1 MILERI
7 KSMKVEE
14 ELKIHGNGKYVV
26 LVYSGYRKRF
36 TGFETFQ
43 IKKT

>member
-1 MILERI
+1 
-7 KSMKVEE
+7 MKVEE

-36 TGFETFQ
+36 TGFELFQ
-43 IKKT
+43 IKKRD